1 MSAAELRG
9 SAAGGSCLRRYAA
22 RNASLVLSYLVL
34 AVMGLYYVSYAL
46 GHGQL
51 SVFSVTSVFNNT
63 MPLLIAAIGQT
74 FVVLTGGIDL
84 SVGSIISLTNSLAA
98 VYMKDTLSSSLGWS
112 GLILLVGS
120 AAGAVN
126 GLLVAVGRIQ
136 PILVTLASLSIWAGA
151 ALFVL
156 PQPGGAI
163 PPGFT
168 AVLAGNAWNVVP
180 ASAVT
185 LLVLIGFWMLFRRT
199 GLAVA
204 LYAVGD
210 DERSA
215 RANGVPVVAAK
226 IAAYA
231 LSGLFAALAGLY
243 LSAVTTSGDA
253 TTGAV
258 YTLTSIAA
266 VVLGGVSLFGG
277 RGSAAG
283 SMAGAFV
290 LTLIVNILFFANI
303 NPLLQEFFQG
313 LVLILAMAASVLV
326 NLLLGRAG

>member
-1 MSAAELRG
+1 VSAAELRG
-9 SAAGGSCLRRYAA
+9 SAAGGSLRRYAA
-22 RNASLVLSYLVL
+22 RNVSLVLSYLVL
-34 AVMGLYYVSYAL
+34 AVMGLYYVTYAL

-98 VYMKDTLSSSLGWS
+98 VYMKDTLGSSLGWS

-136 PILVTLASLSIWAGA
+136 PILVTLASLSIWAGV

-163 PPGFT
+163 PLGFT

-180 ASAVT
+180 ASAVM
-185 LLVLIGFWMLFRRT
+185 LLVLIGFWMFFRRT

-226 IAAYA
+226 IAAYT

>member
-1 MSAAELRG
+1 VSDVVQTRL
-9 SAAGGSCLRRYAA
+9 SGGNLLRRYAQ
-22 RNASLVLSYLVL
+22 RNASLLLSYLVL
-34 AVMGLYYVSYAL
+34 GAMGLYYVVYAVS
-46 GHGQL
+46 HGQL
-51 SVFSVTSVFNNT
+51 SVFSVTSIFNNT

-84 SVGSIISLTNSLAA
+84 SVGSVISLTNSVAA
-98 VYMKDTLSSSLGWS
+98 VYMRDSLGSVLTWS
-112 GLILLVGS
+112 GLILIIGA

-126 GLLVAVGRIQ
+126 GVLVAVGRIQ

-163 PPGFT
+163 PTGFT
-168 AVLAGNAWNVVP
+168 AALAGNAWDVIP
-180 ASAVT
+180 ASAIT
-185 LLVLIGFWMLFRRT
+185 LAILIVFWRLFRRT
-199 GLAVA
+199 ELAVS
-204 LYAVGD
+204 LYAVGN
-210 DERSA
+210 DERGA

-226 IAAYA
+226 IAAYT
-231 LSGLFAALAGLY
+231 LSGIFSALAGLY

-253 TTGAV
+253 TTGAI

-283 SMAGAFV
+283 SIAGAFV

-313 LVLILAMAASVLV
+313 LVLILAMAATVLV
-326 NLLLGRAG
+326 NLLFARSE

>member
-1 MSAAELRG
+1 VSDAAQTRPT
-9 SAAGGSCLRRYAA
+9 GGTLFRRYAQ
-22 RNASLVLSYLVL
+22 RNASLLLSYLVL
-34 AVMGLYYVSYAL
+34 AAMGLYYVIFAA

-51 SVFSVTSVFNNT
+51 SVFSVTSIFNNT
-63 MPLLIAAIGQT
+63 MPLLIAAMGQT

-84 SVGSIISLTNSLAA
+84 SVGSIISLTNSVAA
-98 VYMKDTLSSSLGWS
+98 VYMRDSLGSVLTWS
-112 GLILLVGS
+112 GLILIIGAV
-120 AAGAVN
+120 AGAVN
-126 GLLVAVGRIQ
+126 GVLVAVGRIQ

-163 PPGFT
+163 PAGFT
-168 AVLAGNAWNVVP
+168 AALAGNAWDVLP
-180 ASAVT
+180 ASAFT
-185 LLVLIGFWMLFRRT
+185 LAILIVFWRLFRRT
-199 GLAVA
+199 GLAVS
-204 LYAVGD
+204 LYAVGN

-215 RANGVPVVAAK
+215 RANGVPVVSAK
-226 IAAYA
+226 IAAYT
-231 LSGLFAALAGLY
+231 LSGLFSALAGLY

-253 TTGAV
+253 TTGAI

-283 SMAGAFV
+283 SIAGAFV

-313 LVLILAMAASVLV
+313 LVLILAMAATVLV
-326 NLLLGRAG
+326 NLVLARSG

>member
-1 MSAAELRG
+1 MSAMALEREPLTAR
-9 SAAGGSCLRRYAA
+9 LRRYAL

-34 AVMGLYYVSYAL
+34 LAMGIYYVAYAA

-74 FVVLTGGIDL
+74 CVVITGGIDL

-98 VYMKDTLSSSLGWS
+98 VYMQDTLGSVLGVS
-112 GLILLVGS
+112 GLILLIGA
-120 AAGAVN
+120 AAGATN
-126 GLLVAVGRIQ
+126 GILVAVGRIQ
-136 PILVTLASLSIWAGA
+136 PILVTLASLSVWAGA

-156 PQPGGAI
+156 SQPGGAI
-163 PPGFT
+163 PAGFT
-168 AVLAGNAWNVVP
+168 AVLAGNAWGVIP
-180 ASAVT
+180 ASAIT
-185 LLVLIGFWMLFRRT
+185 LVLLIALWMLFRRT

-204 LYAVGD
+204 LYAVGN

-215 RANGVPVVAAK
+215 RANGVPVVWAK

-231 LSGLFAALAGLY
+231 LSGLFSALAGLY

-253 TTGAV
+253 TTGAI

-313 LVLILAMAASVLV
+313 LVLIAAMAASVVV
-326 NLLLGRAG
+326 NLLLGRSS

>member
-1 MSAAELRG
+1 MSTAALERESLGVR
-9 SAAGGSCLRRYAA
+9 LRRYAL

-34 AVMGLYYVSYAL
+34 AAMGIYYLTYAA

-74 FVVLTGGIDL
+74 CVVLTGGIDL

-98 VYMKDTLSSSLGWS
+98 VHMQDAVGSVLVWS
-112 GLILLVGS
+112 ALILCIGA
-120 AAGAVN
+120 AAGATN
-126 GLLVAVGRIQ
+126 GVLVAVGRIQ
-136 PILVTLASLSIWAGA
+136 PILVTLASLSVWAGA

-156 PQPGGAI
+156 PQPGGTI
-163 PPGFT
+163 PAGFT
-168 AVLAGNAWNVVP
+168 ALLAGNAWGVVP
-180 ASAVT
+180 ASAIA
-185 LLVLIGFWMLFRRT
+185 LLLLMVFWMLFRRT

-204 LYAVGD
+204 LYAVGN

-215 RANGVPVVAAK
+215 RANGVPVASAK
-226 IAAYA
+226 IAAYT
-231 LSGLFAALAGLY
+231 LSGMFSALAGLY

-258 YTLTSIAA
+258 FTLTSIAA

-283 SMAGAFV
+283 SIAGAFV

-313 LVLILAMAASVLV
+313 LVLILAMAASVV
-326 NLLLGRAG
+326 VGLLLGGSS

>member
-1 MSAAELRG
+1 VSAAELRG

>member
-1 MSAAELRG
+1 VTGVFPRP
-9 SAAGGSCLRRYAA
+9 GGADGRLRRYAV
-22 RNASLVLSYLVL
+22 RNAPLMLSYLVL
-34 AVMGLYYVSYAL
+34 TAMGAYYIAYSA

-63 MPLLIAAIGQT
+63 MPLLLAATGQT
-74 FVVLTGGIDL
+74 LVVLTGGIDL
-84 SVGSIISLTNSLAA
+84 SVGSVISLTNSVAA
-98 VYMKDTLSSSLGWS
+98 VSMRDTPPSVLAWS
-112 GLILLVGS
+112 GLILLLGAV
-120 AAGAVN
+120 AGALN
-126 GLLVAVGRIQ
+126 GVLVAVGRIQ

-156 PQPGGAI
+156 PQPGGTI

-168 AVLAGNAWNVVP
+168 ALLAGNAGNVVP
-180 ASAVT
+180 ASAIA
-185 LLVLIGFWMLFRRT
+185 LVALIAFWVLFRRT

-204 LYAVGD
+204 LYAVGN

-215 RANGVPVVAAK
+215 RANGVPVTATKVAA
-226 IAAYA
+226 YT
-231 LSGLFAALAGLY
+231 LSGLFSALAGLY

-266 VVLGGVSLFGG
+266 VVLGGVSLLGG

-290 LTLIVNILFFANI
+290 LTLIVNVLFFANI

-313 LVLILAMAASVLV
+313 LVLILAMAASALV
-326 NLLLGRAG
+326 TLFLGRVRS

>member
-1 MSAAELRG
+1 VNAVTLTRLAARDRLRH
-9 SAAGGSCLRRYAA
+9 YAL
-22 RNASLVLSYLVL
+22 RNASLLLSYLVL
-34 AVMGLYYVSYAL
+34 ATMGLYYVAYA
-46 GHGQL
+46 GSHGQL
-51 SVFSVTSVFNNT
+51 SVFSVTSIFNNT

-84 SVGSIISLTNSLAA
+84 SVGSIISLTNSVAA
-98 VYMKDTLSSSLGWS
+98 VYMRDSLGAILAWS
-112 GLILLVGS
+112 GLILLLGGV
-120 AAGAVN
+120 AGAVN
-126 GLLVAVGRIQ
+126 GILVAVGRIQ
-136 PILVTLASLSIWAGA
+136 PILVTLASLSIWAGV

-168 AVLAGNAWNVVP
+168 AVLAGNAWSVIP

-185 LLVLIGFWMLFRRT
+185 LGVLIVFWMVFRRT
-199 GLAVA
+199 ELAVS

-215 RANGVPVVAAK
+215 RANGVPVVWAK
-226 IAAYA
+226 VAAYT
-231 LSGLFAALAGLY
+231 LSGLFSALAGLY

-253 TTGAV
+253 TTGAI

-277 RGSAAG
+277 RGSATG

-290 LTLIVNILFFANI
+290 LTLIVNILFFANV

-326 NLLLGRAG
+326 NLFFGRSA

>member
-1 MSAAELRG
+1 MSAVAAARP
-9 SAAGGSCLRRYAA
+9 SAGDRFRRYAR
-22 RNASLVLSYLVL
+22 RNASLLLSYLVL
-34 AVMGLYYVSYAL
+34 TVMGLYYVGYAA

-63 MPLLIAAIGQT
+63 MPLLVAAIGQT
-74 FVVLTGGIDL
+74 MVVLTGGIDL
-84 SVGSIISLTNSLAA
+84 SVGSIISLSNSLAA
-98 VYMKDTLSSSLGWS
+98 VHMQDSAGSVLAWS
-112 GLILLVGS
+112 GLILLIG
-120 AAGAVN
+120 AATGATN
-126 GLLVAVGRIQ
+126 GVLVAVGRIQ
-136 PILVTLASLSIWAGA
+136 PILVTLASLSVWAGV

-168 AVLAGNAWNVVP
+168 ALLAGNAWQTVP
-180 ASAVT
+180 ASAV
-185 LLVLIGFWMLFRRT
+185 VLGALIVFWILFRRT

-204 LYAVGD
+204 LYAVGN

-215 RANGVPVVAAK
+215 RANGVPVAAAK
-226 IAAYA
+226 IAAYT

-253 TTGAV
+253 TTGGI

-277 RGSAAG
+277 RGSATG

-326 NLLLGRAG
+326 NVVLGRTG

>member
-1 MSAAELRG
+1 VSALEPH
-9 SAAGGSCLRRYAA
+9 AGPVGKRLRRYAV

-34 AVMGLYYVSYAL
+34 AAMGLYYLGFAA

-51 SVFSVTSVFNNT
+51 SVFSITAVFNNT
-63 MPLLIAAIGQT
+63 MPLLIAAVGQT

-98 VYMKDTLSSSLGWS
+98 VHMPDSVAGILVWS
-112 GLILLVGS
+112 GLILIIGGM
-120 AAGAVN
+120 AGAAN
-126 GLLVAVGRIQ
+126 GILVSVGRIQ

-163 PPGFT
+163 PQGFS
-168 AVLAGNAWNVVP
+168 AVLAGNAWQLVP
-180 ASAVT
+180 AAAIT
-185 LLVLIGFWMLFRRT
+185 LLVLAGFWTLFRRT
-199 GLAVA
+199 GLAIA

-215 RANGVPVVAAK
+215 RANGVPVVGAK
-226 IAAYA
+226 IAAYT
-231 LSGLFAALAGLY
+231 LSGLFSALAGLY

-290 LTLIVNILFFANI
+290 LTLIVNILFSANI

-326 NLLLGRAG
+326 NLLLARSS

>member
-1 MSAAELRG
+1 MSALALEREPLGER
-9 SAAGGSCLRRYAA
+9 LRRYAL

-34 AVMGLYYVSYAL
+34 VAMVIYYVAYAA

-63 MPLLIAAIGQT
+63 MPLLIAAMGQT
-74 FVVLTGGIDL
+74 CVVLTGGIDL
-84 SVGSIISLTNSLAA
+84 SVGSIVSLSNSLAA
-98 VYMKDTLSSSLGWS
+98 VYMQDSLRSVVEWS
-112 GLILLVGS
+112 ALILIIGS
-120 AAGAVN
+120 LAGATN

-136 PILVTLASLSIWAGA
+136 PILVTLASLSVWAGA

-156 PQPGGAI
+156 PQPGGTI
-163 PPGFT
+163 PAGFT
-168 AVLAGNAWNVVP
+168 ALLAGNAWGIVP
-180 ASAVT
+180 ASSIA
-185 LLVLIGFWMLFRRT
+185 LLLLIVFWMAFRRT

-204 LYAVGD
+204 LYAVGN

-215 RANGVPVVAAK
+215 RANGVPVVWAK

-231 LSGLFAALAGLY
+231 LSGFFAALAGLY

-253 TTGAV
+253 TTGAI

-290 LTLIVNILFFANI
+290 LTLIVNLLFFANI

-313 LVLILAMAASVLV
+313 LVLILAMAASVVV
-326 NLLLGRAG
+326 NLLLGRSS

>member
-1 MSAAELRG
+1 MTALQLNAG
-9 SAAGGSCLRRYAA
+9 AAGARLRRYAV

-34 AVMGLYYVSYAL
+34 AAMGLYYLSFAAR
-46 GHGQL
+46 HGQL
-51 SVFSVTSVFNNT
+51 SVFSITAVFNNP
-63 MPLLIAAIGQT
+63 MPLLIAAVGQT

-98 VYMKDTLSSSLGWS
+98 VHMPDSVPGVLGWS
-112 GLILLVGS
+112 GIILIIGGM
-120 AAGAVN
+120 AGAVN
-126 GLLVAVGRIQ
+126 GILVAVGRIQ

-163 PPGFT
+163 PQGFS
-168 AVLAGNAWNVVP
+168 AILAGNAWQLVP
-180 ASAVT
+180 AAAFT
-185 LLVLIGFWMLFRRT
+185 LLVVAGFWSLFRRT

-215 RANGVPVVAAK
+215 RANGVPVVTAK
-226 IAAYA
+226 IAAYT
-231 LSGLFAALAGLY
+231 LSGLFSALAGLY

-277 RGSAAG
+277 RGSAVG

-290 LTLIVNILFFANI
+290 LTLIVNILFSANI

-326 NLLLGRAG
+326 NLLLARST

>member
-1 MSAAELRG
+1 MSTGDVGHRPQAAASRRYLLRHTPLLL
-9 SAAGGSCLRRYAA
+9 SYAVLAAMSLYYIAYAA
-22 RNASLVLSYLVL
+22 R
-34 AVMGLYYVSYAL
+34 
-46 GHGQL
+46 HGQL
-51 SVFSVTSVFNNT
+51 TVFSVTSVFNNT

-74 FVVLTGGIDL
+74 CVVLTGGIDL
-84 SVGSIISLTNSLAA
+84 SVGSVISLTNSLAA
-98 VYMKDTLSSSLGWS
+98 VYMRDTPASMGGWS
-112 GLILLVGS
+112 MLILLVGG

-126 GLLVAVGRIQ
+126 GALVAVGRIQ
-136 PILVTLASLSIWAGA
+136 PILATLASLSVWAGV

-163 PPGFT
+163 PPSFT
-168 AVLAGNAWNVVP
+168 ALLAGNIAGVVP

-185 LLVLIGFWMLFRRT
+185 LAVLIVFWLAFRRT
-199 GLAVA
+199 GLAVS
-204 LYAVGD
+204 LYALGN

-215 RANGVPVVAAK
+215 RANGVPIVPTKVAA
-226 IAAYA
+226 YV

-253 TTGAV
+253 TTGSI

-290 LTLIVNILFFANI
+290 LTLIVNVLFFANI

-313 LVLILAMAASVLV
+313 LVLVLAMAANVLV
-326 NLLLGRAG
+326 SLFLGRGG

>member
-1 MSAAELRG
+1 MSDAAQTG
-9 SAAGGSCLRRYAA
+9 PTGGTLFRRYAQ
-22 RNASLVLSYLVL
+22 RNASLLLSYLVL
-34 AVMGLYYVSYAL
+34 AAMGLYYVVFAVS
-46 GHGQL
+46 HGQL
-51 SVFSVTSVFNNT
+51 SVFSVTSIFNNT
-63 MPLLIAAIGQT
+63 MPLLIAAMGQT

-84 SVGSIISLTNSLAA
+84 SVGSIISLTNSVAA
-98 VYMKDTLSSSLGWS
+98 VYMRDSLGSVLTWS
-112 GLILLVGS
+112 ALILVIG
-120 AAGAVN
+120 AVAGAVN
-126 GLLVAVGRIQ
+126 GVLVAVGRIQ

-163 PPGFT
+163 PAGFT
-168 AVLAGNAWNVVP
+168 AALAGNAWDVLP
-180 ASAVT
+180 ASAFT
-185 LLVLIGFWMLFRRT
+185 LAILIVFWRLFRRT
-199 GLAVA
+199 ALAVS
-204 LYAVGD
+204 LYAVGN

-215 RANGVPVVAAK
+215 RANGVPVVSAK
-226 IAAYA
+226 IAAYT
-231 LSGLFAALAGLY
+231 LSGLFSALAGLY

-253 TTGAV
+253 TTGAI

-283 SMAGAFV
+283 SIAGAFV

-313 LVLILAMAASVLV
+313 LVLILAMAATVLV
-326 NLLLGRAG
+326 NMVLARSG

>member
-1 MSAAELRG
+1 VSDVVQTRL
-9 SAAGGSCLRRYAA
+9 SGGNLLRRYAQ
-22 RNASLVLSYLVL
+22 RNASLLLSYLVL
-34 AVMGLYYVSYAL
+34 AAMGLYYVVYA
-46 GHGQL
+46 GSHGQM
-51 SVFSVTSVFNNT
+51 SVFSVTSIFNNT

-84 SVGSIISLTNSLAA
+84 SVGSVISLTNSVTA
-98 VYMKDTLSSSLGWS
+98 VYMRDSLGSVLTWS
-112 GLILLVGS
+112 GLILIIGA

-126 GLLVAVGRIQ
+126 GVLVAVGRIQ

-163 PPGFT
+163 PTGFT
-168 AVLAGNAWNVVP
+168 AALAGNAWDVIP
-180 ASAVT
+180 ASAIT
-185 LLVLIGFWMLFRRT
+185 LAILIVFWRLFRRT
-199 GLAVA
+199 GLAVS
-204 LYAVGD
+204 LYAVGN
-210 DERSA
+210 DERGA

-226 IAAYA
+226 IAAYT
-231 LSGLFAALAGLY
+231 LSGLFSALAGLY

-253 TTGAV
+253 TTGAI

-283 SMAGAFV
+283 SIAGAFV

-313 LVLILAMAASVLV
+313 LVLILAMAATVLV
-326 NLLLGRAG
+326 NLLFARSE

>member
-1 MSAAELRG
+1 MSAAEVEVG
-9 SAAGGSCLRRYAA
+9 TAVAQLRRYAV

-34 AVMGLYYVSYAL
+34 ATMGLYYVAYAAI
-46 GHGQL
+46 HAQL

-63 MPLLIAAIGQT
+63 MPLLLAAVGQT

-98 VYMKDTLSSSLGWS
+98 VHMADTLGGVLGWS
-112 GLILLVGS
+112 GLILVIGGI
-120 AAGAVN
+120 AGAIN
-126 GLLVAVGRIQ
+126 GVLVAVGRIQ

-163 PPGFT
+163 PSGFS
-168 AVLAGNAWNVVP
+168 AFLAGNAWHFVP
-180 ASAVT
+180 ASAMA
-185 LLVLIGFWMLFRRT
+185 LLVLVVFWTVFRRT

-215 RANGVPVVAAK
+215 RANGVRVKATK
-226 IAAYA
+226 ITAYI
-231 LSGLFAALAGLY
+231 LSGLFSALAGLY

-253 TTGAV
+253 TTGGV

-326 NLLLGRAG
+326 NLLFARAA

>member
-1 MSAAELRG
+1 MSAVLPRRG
-9 SAAGGSCLRRYAA
+9 GAGGRLQRYAL
-22 RNASLVLSYLVL
+22 RNAALVLSYLVL
-34 AVMGLYYVSYAL
+34 AAMGAYYIAYAA

-63 MPLLIAAIGQT
+63 MPLLLAATGQT
-74 FVVLTGGIDL
+74 LVVLTGGIDL
-84 SVGSIISLTNSLAA
+84 SVGSVISLTNCLAA
-98 VYMKDTLSSSLGWS
+98 VSMRDSPASVLAWS
-112 GLILLVGS
+112 GLILLIGA

-126 GLLVAVGRIQ
+126 GVLVAVGRIQ

-163 PPGFT
+163 PAGFT
-168 AVLAGNAWNVVP
+168 ALLSGDVGGFIP
-180 ASAVT
+180 ASA
-185 LLVLIGFWMLFRRT
+185 LALVALIAFWMVFRRT

-204 LYAVGD
+204 LYAVGN

-215 RANGVPVVAAK
+215 RANGVPVIGTKV
-226 IAAYA
+226 AAYA
-231 LSGLFAALAGLY
+231 LSGLFSALAGLY

-266 VVLGGVSLFGG
+266 VVLGGVSLLGG

-313 LVLILAMAASVLV
+313 LVLVLAMAASVLV
-326 NLLLGRAG
+326 SLLLGRAR